1 MGASDIQVLPKD
13 SRRVESWVYAVL
25 NPLIDAVSRE
35 VAFLEEGN
43 LTWRNYSRHCEH
55 IRPIVEYIDARQLP
69 VYGDFLSNEQ
79 AGFKDRFN
87 EHDRKLAATETAATD
102 AYRVLIQP
110 EAFEKQIEQSLEEYE
125 SRVSS
130 HEAGYRESLIP
141 TAESLARAVA
151 ELLVNR
157 ADDLPYHHST
167 KKFWQDHREQFQRFR
182 KDPAF
187 SALSRAA
194 TAFKESSKLLS
205 DHLVSHRLYLCG
217 SYDIPPAPPAARRS
231 REGVE

>member
-1 MGASDIQVLPKD
+1 MYS
-13 SRRVESWVYAVL
+13 VL

-55 IRPIVEYIDARQLP
+55 IHPIAEYIERGQLP
-69 VYGDFLSNEQ
+69 VYEDFLADDQ
-79 AGFKDRFN
+79 AGFKSRFE
-87 EHDRKLAATETAATD
+87 EHDRKLAATEAAATG

-110 EAFEKQIEQSLEEYE
+110 EAFEKQIRRSLEEYE

-130 HEAGYRESLIP
+130 HEPGYRESLIP
-141 TAESLARAVA
+141 MADSLPRAVA

-157 ADDLPYHHST
+157 ADELPYHPST
-167 KKFWQDHREQFQRFR
+167 QRFWQDYREQFQRFR

-187 SALSRAA
+187 GALNRAASAFRESSRALKGELA
-194 TAFKESSKLLS
+194 
-205 DHLVSHRLYLCG
+205 SHGLYLCRR
-217 SYDIPPAPPAARRS
+217 YDIPAAPPTAPRSQEAA
-231 REGVE
+231 E

>member
-1 MGASDIQVLPKD
+1 MGASNTQARPKD

-25 NPLIDAVSRE
+25 NPLIEAVSRE
-35 VAFLEEGN
+35 VAFLEDGN

-55 IRPIVEYIDARQLP
+55 IRPIVEYLAGDQLP
-69 VYGDFLSNEQ
+69 VYGDFLANEQ
-79 AGFKDRFN
+79 AGFKDRFV
-87 EHDRKLAATETAATD
+87 EHDRKLAATEAAATD
-102 AYRVLIQP
+102 AYRVLIEP
-110 EAFEKQIEQSLEEYE
+110 EAFQNQIEQSLEEYE

-130 HEAGYRESLIP
+130 REPGYRESLIP

-167 KKFWQDHREQFQRFR
+167 KQFWQDHREQFQRFR

-187 SALSRAA
+187 GALSRAA
-194 TAFKESSKLLS
+194 TAFRESSRTLK
-205 DHLVSHRLYLCG
+205 DDLVSHRLHLCH
-217 SYDIPPAPPAARRS
+217 SYDIPPAPPT
-231 REGVE
+231 VH

>member
-1 MGASDIQVLPKD
+1 MSTNNIRALPRD

-35 VAFLEEGN
+35 VAFLEDGN

-55 IRPIVEYIDARQLP
+55 IRPIVEYIAADQLP
-69 VYGDFLSNEQ
+69 LYGDFLANEQ
-79 AGFKDRFN
+79 AGFKNRFV
-87 EHDRKLAATETAATD
+87 EHDRKLAATEAAATD

-110 EAFEKQIEQSLEEYE
+110 QAFEKQIQQSLEEYE

-130 HEAGYRESLIP
+130 SEPGYRESLLP
-141 TAESLARAVA
+141 MAESLPRAVA

-157 ADDLPYHHST
+157 ADELPYHHST
-167 KKFWQDHREQFQRFR
+167 QKFWQDHREQFQRFR

-187 SALSRAA
+187 GALSRAA
-194 TAFKESSKLLS
+194 TAFRESSRTLK
-205 DHLVSHRLYLCG
+205 DGLVSHRLYLCG
-217 SYDIPPAPPAARRS
+217 SYDIPAVPPAAR
-231 REGVE
+231 

>member
-1 MGASDIQVLPKD
+1 MRTSDTKALPRDAK
-13 SRRVESWVYAVL
+13 RVESWVYAVL
-25 NPLIDAVSRE
+25 NPLIDAVGRE

-43 LTWRNYSRHCEH
+43 LTWRNYSRHCEQ
-55 IRPIVEYIDARQLP
+55 IRPIVEYIEAGQLP
-69 VYGDFLSNEQ
+69 VYGDFLANEQ
-79 AGFKDRFN
+79 AGFKSRFS
-87 EHDRKLAATETAATD
+87 EHDRKLAATETAAAD

-110 EAFEKQIEQSLEEYE
+110 EAFQKQIEQSLEEYE

-130 HEAGYRESLIP
+130 DEAGYRESLIP

-187 SALSRAA
+187 GALNRAA
-194 TAFKESSKLLS
+194 TGFKESSKFLR
-205 DHLVSHRLYLCG
+205 DDLVSHRLHLCH
-217 SYDIPPAPPAARRS
+217 SYDIPATPPP
-231 REGVE
+231 VP